1 MENSDSQPTSDHRIQ
16 RILILHPEAET
27 RTEIAAALRTA
38 SERQITLYEAESL
51 TEGFDSVRRLD
62 PHCILLDLSEQR
74 QLAFELARE
83 SRRPDRLIIGLYN
96 PLLMRARQDDFFRA
110 AARAGVRDFI
120 PVPVAAEELAAALA
134 AGRSDAEP
142 GTGPGEGRLISF
154 ISCKGGVGTTSLAV
168 NVAVSLA
175 TAEVFADGVALCDAA
190 VQFGN
195 AAAFLG
201 VVPELDLTD
210 LVRHIDDVEALST
223 YLYRHPET
231 GLRFL
236 ASPRDPRDAERIT
249 PEDLSRVLIALRQR
263 FGLVIVDCPAGIDL
277 LTLAVLDLSETIL
290 VVTEAI
296 TPTVLATAAFLELL
310 DEQGFGDRVQ
320 VVLNRHS
327 GADGVLPGRVVNE
340 ELGRPVDHVL
350 LDDKA
355 VTAAAS
361 RGTPVCLSRPKAE
374 FSKAVDRLAE
384 ALVRADLEPEA
395 DASS

>member
-1 MENSDSQPTSDHRIQ
+1 LHDADRRIQ

-27 RTEIAAALRTA
+27 REQIGIALRA
-38 SERQITLYEAESL
+38 AGERQVTVYEAESL

-74 QLAFELARE
+74 ELAFELARE
-83 SRRPDRLIIGLYN
+83 SRRPDRLIVGLYN

-120 PVPVAAEELAAALA
+120 PVPVAPEELAAALA

-142 GTGPGEGRLISF
+142 GAGPGEGRLISF
-154 ISCKGGVGTTSLAV
+154 IRCKGGVGTTSIAV
-168 NVAVSLA
+168 NVAVALA
-175 TAEVFADGVALCDAA
+175 MAEVFEHGVALCDAA

-201 VVPELDLTD
+201 VVPELDLAD
-210 LVRHIDDVEALST
+210 LVRHIDEVDALST
-223 YLYRHPET
+223 YLHRHPET
-231 GLRFL
+231 GLRLL
-236 ASPRDPRDAERIT
+236 ASPRDPREAERIS

-263 FGLVIVDCPAGIDL
+263 FGLVIVDCPASVDL
-277 LTLAVLDLSETIL
+277 LTLAVLDLSETIV

-296 TPTVLATAAFLELL
+296 TPTVIATAAFLELL

-327 GADGVLPGRVVNE
+327 AADGVLPGRVVNE
-340 ELGRPVDHVL
+340 ELGRPVAHVL

-361 RGTPVCLSRPKAE
+361 RGTPVVASKPKSE
-374 FSKAVDRLAE
+374 FSKAVVRLAE
-384 ALVRADLEPEA
+384 DLVRADAEPA
-395 DASS
+395 SDAV

>member
-1 MENSDSQPTSDHRIQ
+1 MEHSDSRQPSDNRIQ

-27 RTEIAAALRTA
+27 RGHIDAALRA
-38 SERQITLYEAESL
+38 VSERQITVYEAESL

-74 QLAFELARE
+74 ELAFELARE
-83 SRRPDRLIIGLYN
+83 ARRPDRLIIGLYN
-96 PLLMRARQDDFFRA
+96 PLLMRAHQDDFFRA

-134 AGRSDAEP
+134 AGRRDAEQEAVA
-142 GTGPGEGRLISF
+142 GEGRLISF

-168 NVAVSLA
+168 NVAVALA
-175 TAEVFADGVALCDAA
+175 TAEVFDNGVALCDAA

-195 AAAFLG
+195 AASFLG
-201 VVPELDLTD
+201 VVPELDLAD

-231 GLRFL
+231 GLRLL
-236 ASPRDPRDAERIT
+236 ASPRDPREAERIT

-277 LTLAVLDLSETIL
+277 LTLAVLDLSESIQ

-296 TPTVLATAAFLELL
+296 TPTVLATASFLELL

-320 VVLNRHS
+320 VILNRHS
-327 GADGVLPGRVVNE
+327 GAEGVLPGRMVNE
-340 ELGRPVDHVL
+340 ELGRAVDHVL

-361 RGTPVCLSRPKAE
+361 RGTPVVSSRPRAE

-384 ALVRADLEPEA
+384 GLVRGDLEP
-395 DASS
+395 DSVAST

>member
-1 MENSDSQPTSDHRIQ
+1 MHDADSRIQ

-27 RTEIAAALRTA
+27 RAETEAALRA
-38 SERQITLYEAESL
+38 AGERQITVFEAESL
-51 TEGFDSVRRLD
+51 TEGFDSVRRYD

-74 QLAFELARE
+74 ELAFELARE

-120 PVPVAAEELAAALA
+120 PVPVAPEELAAALA
-134 AGRSDAEP
+134 AGRRDAEP
-142 GTGPGEGRLISF
+142 EAVGGEGRLISF

-175 TAEVFADGVALCDAA
+175 AAEVFANGVALCDAA

-195 AAAFLG
+195 AASFLG
-201 VVPELDLTD
+201 VVPELDLAD
-210 LVRHIDDVEALST
+210 LVRHIDDVDALST
-223 YLYRHPET
+223 YLHRHPET
-231 GLRFL
+231 GLRLL
-236 ASPRDPRDAERIT
+236 ASPRDPREAESIS

-263 FGLVIVDCPAGIDL
+263 FGLVIVDCPAAVDL

-296 TPTVLATAAFLELL
+296 TPTVIATAAFLDLL
-310 DEQGFGDRVQ
+310 AEQGFGDRVQ
-320 VVLNRHS
+320 VILNRHS
-327 GADGVLPGRVVNE
+327 AGDGILPGRMVNE
-340 ELGRPVDHVL
+340 ELGRAVDHVL

-355 VTAAAS
+355 VTAAVS
-361 RGTPVCLSRPKAE
+361 RGTPVVISKPKAE
-374 FSKAVDRLAE
+374 FSKAVARLAE
-384 ALVRADLEPEA
+384 DLVRGGSEA
-395 DASS
+395 ASEAG